1 MVIEH
6 SPYHCTALIPSSIK
20 TEIQLIVD
28 QHFRVK
34 IKDIFTNKIP
44 VRISLTRRPVSSSRG
59 SISYNGRGY
68 YHHNSKPPRDPD
80 YLKTVI
86 SPDGSLETWH
96 NVWRHMSQHR
106 NGFQDDSIK
115 EKIGLKM
122 RRSMQC
128 YEYCHVMIRF
138 NKHSFSYILR
148 TVDAVHP

>member
-1 MVIEH
+1 M
-6 SPYHCTALIPSSIK
+6 
-20 TEIQLIVD
+20 
-28 QHFRVK
+28 
-34 IKDIFTNKIP
+34 
-44 VRISLTRRPVSSSRG
+44 RISLTRRPVSSSRG

-138 NKHSFSYILR
+138 NKYSFSYKEQLIQCTLKIMSAFIIKNTRENWSPVNSWLR
-148 TVDAVHP
+148 PWPLSLKN